1 MIVRQG
7 SCDFLCLHD
16 YTSANEGLTCPL
28 HLEFLLFLT
37 SLPLHHSVSFLIA
50 SSVPQVFVSMI
61 FLFISFLAPAIA
73 FGGIMEE
80 VTNNHIGETETL
92 VATGMCGIVYGL
104 FAVQPL
110 SILAF
115 TGPLLLMEEIVY
127 DVSDVPT

>member
-1 MIVRQG
+1 M
-7 SCDFLCLHD
+7 F
-16 YTSANEGLTCPL
+16 TSSSP
-28 HLEFLLFLT
+28 
-37 SLPLHHSVSFLIA
+37 SLPHHIVSFSLERVA
-50 SSVPQVFVSMI
+50 SFVPQVFVSII

-73 FGGIMEE
+73 FGGLMEE

-115 TGPLLLMEEIVY
+115 TGPLLLMEEIVH
-127 DVSDVPT
+127 DVSGMPT